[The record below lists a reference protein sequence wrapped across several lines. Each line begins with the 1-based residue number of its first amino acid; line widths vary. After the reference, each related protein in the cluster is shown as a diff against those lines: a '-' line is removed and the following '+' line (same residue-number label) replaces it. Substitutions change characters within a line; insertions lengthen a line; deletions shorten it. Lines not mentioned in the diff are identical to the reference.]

1 MPAFLLL
8 AIFALA
14 VFAILINLYLS
25 KHPFPVIRKDAMF
38 IRLSLYADTY
48 LHCLNQPSS
57 GVPDTTVCG
66 SSLTLPK
73 FIRQS
78 KCGPVERPVDPIVPI

>member
-1 MPAFLLL
+1 MSAFLLL

-38 IRLSLYADTY
+38 IRLSLYAAFFSHY
-48 LHCLNQPSS
+48 FYQPSS
-57 GVPDTTVCG
+57 GVPDTTV
-66 SSLTLPK
+66 
-73 FIRQS
+73 
-78 KCGPVERPVDPIVPI
+78 